1 MRIEMKFRRR
11 QQAGAV
17 MVEMVAVTPLLL
29 LLLLGVGEIGKALIE
44 YNTLNKSVRE
54 AARQVARTALL
65 GTTGTVWIAD
75 ELELEGQNL
84 VVYGNIAG
92 AGEPRLLGLTID
104 HVSVTPAGDN
114 QVLIQASYPY
124 VPLMGPVLE
133 TFGYGNDPVTGGM
146 TLTASVVMRAL

>member
-1 MRIEMKFRRR
+1 MIFRRR
-11 QQAGAV
+11 QQTGAA
-17 MVEMVAVTPLLL
+17 MIEMVAVTPLLL
-29 LLLLGVGEIGKALIE
+29 LLMLGVSEIGKALIQ

-65 GTTGTVWIAD
+65 GTTGTVSISD

-104 HVSVTPAGDN
+104 SVSVLPAGDN
-114 QVLIQASYPY
+114 LVLIQANYPY
-124 VPLMGPVLE
+124 VPLMGPVLQ
-133 TFGYGNDPVTGGM
+133 TFGYGTDIATGGF
-146 TLTASVVMRAL
+146 TLTASVMMRAL

>member
-1 MRIEMKFRRR
+1 M
-11 QQAGAV
+11 
-17 MVEMVAVTPLLL
+17 
-29 LLLLGVGEIGKALIE
+29 
-44 YNTLNKSVRE
+44 
-54 AARQVARTALL
+54 LL